1 MHRTRV
7 DSFLMSSILSFYQ
20 PHLPGDQEKITQH
33 KEAKMPKELLKD
45 KEYDLVSVI
54 YNASQAADTCRQ
66 YVQDAKGDQEAERF
80 FNNVIETN
88 ADLVQKGKDLLKNRI

>member
-1 MHRTRV
+1 MTK
-7 DSFLMSSILSFYQ
+7 D
-20 PHLPGDQEKITQH
+20 
-33 KEAKMPKELLKD
+33 LLKN

-66 YVQDAKGDQEAERF
+66 YIRDAKGDQEVERF
-80 FNNVIETN
+80 FNNVVDTN